1 LVVGLVGRHETYVRA
16 FGGLAEGCGKEKGD
30 ILILKR
36 IMSMLT
42 VLEGVGVNYN

>member
-1 LVVGLVGRHETYVRA
+1 VRA
-16 FGGLAEGCGKEKGD
+16 FWGLAEGCGKEKGN

-42 VLEGVGVNYN
+42 ILEGVGINYN